1 MSSKKV
7 KYDVTAPE
15 WVDPI
20 NHRRF
25 EREGRE
31 GFARAAERHDE
42 VASGLHL
49 VRMKTL
55 DSAEAHMR
63 RARDL
68 VIEHNGGTMP
78 PADYSRYVAESRAAE
93 ASFAAVDALE
103 KRERRYKKI
112 AKRQARVSHEPGPYL
127 KGSPHSWVADVIASR
142 EPELAPSQSR
152 TAGASDM
159 SHAAVL
165 KRLDMHGQDI
175 AAALDKGNRYGRE
188 ARAML
193 NESVRCEDAHDHEK
207 RSKVAIQSAKEFR
220 PPRREARSFGTSGGI
235 TAAAVSEA
243 SVFVPPAFLLKSWA
257 TYRTAYASFANQCK
271 AEPMPDYGLNLYVP
285 HVTGSME
292 VTSQTENASVAEKA
306 PTTGLIKGAVV
317 NKAGQLEV
325 SQQFLDRAGPGI
337 SGDKFLFEQLNVQV
351 QTAIDEYAIS
361 QSLTAAQE
369 ILDATA
375 TFTFSEKE
383 GVGGFLGELR
393 KAKNAIATTA
403 GTRLVPTHLFAP
415 SKFVHYIEAFATSTG
430 GPVWTPELDDNRLA
444 IRSEGDPYGEGYTG
458 YILSQLAVF
467 ADDNLPH
474 QGTTTNYEL
483 LVARPDTIL
492 VFRSAPVFYVW
503 EATFAGTLDAALGAR
518 VYTATIPRWPE
529 GIAVL
534 TGAFYKESTFA

>member
-1 MSSKKV
+1 MASRKLKIKQV
-7 KYDVTAPE
+7 KPDYVPE
-15 WVDPI
+15 
-20 NHRRF
+20 
-25 EREGRE
+25 
-31 GFARAAERHDE
+31 ERHRQWE
-42 VASGLHL
+42 QNNREAFANASRRHDHIAGDLGLI
-49 VRMKTL
+49 RMKTKE
-55 DSAEAHMR
+55 SAEAHAR
-63 RARDL
+63 RAAQL
-68 VIEHNGGTMP
+68 VIDHGGGIMP
-78 PADYSRYVAESRAAE
+78 PQDYTRYVGESRAAE
-93 ASFAAVDALE
+93 ASFAAVNALE
-103 KRERRYKKI
+103 KRERRYRKI
-112 AKRQARVSHEPGPYL
+112 SKRQARVSYEPGPYQ
-127 KGSPHSWVADVIASR
+127 KGSSNSWVADVIASR

-175 AAALDKGNRYGRE
+175 AAALKRDNRYGRE

-207 RSKVAIQSAKEFR
+207 RSKAAVESAREFQ

-292 VTSQTENASVAEKA
+292 VTSQSENASVAEKA

-325 SQQFLDRAGPGI
+325 SQQYLDRAGPGI
-337 SGDKFLFEQLNVQV
+337 SGDRFLFEQLNVQV

-483 LVARPDTIL
+483 LVARPDTVL
-492 VFRSAPVFYVW
+492 VFRSAPVFYCW

-529 GIAVL
+529 SIAVL